1 MKYFSVVQY
10 IIEQR
15 QPFKQTN
22 KQKHCNENMD
32 CIKFS
37 FVFFVFFFFALLQ
50 NLFKTK
56 IGQEDV

>member
-1 MKYFSVVQY
+1 MKYFSVVHY

-22 KQKHCNENMD
+22 KNTAMRIWTASNL
-32 CIKFS
+32 
-37 FVFFVFFFFALLQ
+37 VVFFFSLLQ